1 MMLGGGGG
9 DDPFGCRM
17 AMLAV
22 GFQPNPPAAE
32 MLSTSG
38 GGERRMSY
46 PARGKED
53 RVLQWSQQETR
64 DLIAV
69 RAKLEQ
75 GFPAARGN
83 KTLWEAVA
91 AAMRERGYFRT
102 PDQCKCKWK
111 NLTNRYK
118 GFEVGLNCLI
128 SPPYCLSSSPGLN
141 LIAFLQTANPEA
153 RHQQCPFYDE
163 LHAVFAEQA
172 KNTRRLLDESESGA
186 SQSNKRLKKVTGE
199 RFVDELSGEGE
210 NENSSDG
217 ERLPKRERKKSGS
230 RAAARKSMDKA
241 GAAGLEEV
249 LRELLQQQ
257 RRMDAEWL
265 AAAKRRAEERRAM
278 EQELREAIGRLE
290 RERVMLETAQREREE
305 QRRAREES
313 RAEKREALL
322 ASLLDKL
329 VKDDD

>member
-1 MMLGGGGG
+1 MLGEGGG
-9 DDPFGCRM
+9 DDPFGFRM
-17 AMLAV
+17 AMLAA
-22 GFQPNPPAAE
+22 GFQPNPPPAE

-38 GGERRMSY
+38 GGERRMNY
-46 PARGKED
+46 PARGKEE
-53 RVLQWSQQETR
+53 RILQWSQQETR

-69 RAKLEQ
+69 RAKMEH

-83 KTLWEAVA
+83 MTLWVEVA

-118 GFEVGLNCLI
+118 
-128 SPPYCLSSSPGLN
+128 
-141 LIAFLQTANPEA
+141 TAIPEA
-153 RHQQCPFYDE
+153 GQQCPFFDE

-172 KNTRRLLDESESGA
+172 KTNTRRLLVESESGA
-186 SQSNKRLKKVTGE
+186 SQSNKKLKKFTGE
-199 RFVDELSGEGE
+199 RFLDELSDESE
-210 NENSSDG
+210 NEHNSDG
-217 ERLPKRERKKSGS
+217 ERLPKSRRKKSGN
-230 RAAARKSMDKA
+230 RAAGRQPLANA

-257 RRMDAEWL
+257 RRMNAEWL
-265 AAAKRRAEERRAM
+265 ASAERLAEERRAM
-278 EQELREAIGRLE
+278 EQEWREAIGRIE
-290 RERVMLETAQREREE
+290 RERVKLETARREREE

-322 ASLLDKL
+322 ASLLHKL

>member
-118 GFEVGLNCLI
+118 
-128 SPPYCLSSSPGLN
+128 
-141 LIAFLQTANPEA
+141 TANPEA

>member
-38 GGERRMSY
+38 GGARRMSY
-46 PARGKED
+46 PSRGKED

-83 KTLWEAVA
+83 KALWEAVA
-91 AAMRERGYFRT
+91 AAMRERGHFRT

-118 GFEVGLNCLI
+118 
-128 SPPYCLSSSPGLN
+128 
-141 LIAFLQTANPEA
+141 TANPEA

-186 SQSNKRLKKVTGE
+186 SQTNKRLKKVTGE
-199 RFVDELSGEGE
+199 RFLDELSGEGE

-217 ERLPKRERKKSGS
+217 ERLPKRERKKSGR
-230 RAAARKSMDKA
+230 RAAARKPLDKA
-241 GAAGLEEV
+241 GAARLEEV

-329 VKDDD
+329 VKNDD